1 MKKLL
6 TLFAIFLGLGIANA
20 QEKKSV
26 FGYLEYHYDYSK
38 IYYSEIFE
46 FTHDEC
52 GDKTFITAAKEAF
65 EKYLTP
71 QFGFKVDAYGNM
83 GFSYLQYGDTVN
95 EGNFKTKEQAQDGR
109 ERAIVRVK
117 SDITDPII
125 NITSFTFTCNK

>member
-1 MKKLL
+1 MKNLL
-6 TLFAIFLGLGIANA
+6 MMLVMFLTVTTAANA

-71 QFGFKVDAYGNM
+71 NLDLRLMLMVIWDFH
-83 GFSYLQYGDTVN
+83 
-95 EGNFKTKEQAQDGR
+95 
-109 ERAIVRVK
+109 
-117 SDITDPII
+117 
-125 NITSFTFTCNK
+125 TCSMVTQ

>member
-1 MKKLL
+1 
-6 TLFAIFLGLGIANA
+6 
-20 QEKKSV
+20 
-26 FGYLEYHYDYSK
+26 
-38 IYYSEIFE
+38 
-46 FTHDEC
+46 
-52 GDKTFITAAKEAF
+52 
-65 EKYLTP
+65 
-71 QFGFKVDAYGNM
+71 M